1 MKKIFII
8 SVSLFYA
15 LVCDAQVSEN
25 FSDGDLTNSPVW
37 APDLVSNWAVVNGQL
52 RSNSASTNSAF
63 FITTPSSKA
72 LNAQWE
78 FWVNLQF
85 NTSSANYVDVYL
97 TSDQSNLSSATIN
110 GYFVRI
116 GGTPDEISLYKI
128 TAGTTSLLINGVD
141 GVTNSSNNTLR
152 IKVIRDSNNT
162 WTLERDATGGS
173 NFFIEGS
180 IIDNTFITSGF
191 FGIRIQ
197 QSTASFFTRH
207 FFDDLY
213 AGEIILDSEPPVLQ
227 QLEVL
232 SNNQLALTFNEKLA
246 ASSAQ
251 NISHYSAS
259 NDLGNPATVVLQP
272 DEKSV
277 LLGYSKTF
285 TNGISNTLSISGVQD
300 LLGNTITSLNQ
311 SFIFFQP
318 SPVNP
323 KDIIITEIFA
333 DPSPQV
339 GLPDAEYIELH
350 NRSNNPI
357 NLSGWK
363 FSDGSSTGTLP
374 SQIILPG
381 QYWIITS
388 NSNVT
393 AFTSYSNVIGISN
406 FPTLNNGGE
415 AITLKS
421 VGGPLID
428 SVNYTLSWYRDDDK
442 KEGGWSLE
450 LIDINNPCGE
460 EDNWTASENPNG
472 GSPGKVNSVNTNKP
486 DVTGPKLLSVSVVNP
501 DELLLV
507 FNEKIEKSLNINS
520 FLITPLVSINTVSF
534 TSLSLREVKLK
545 LTQDLEARQLYT
557 VTISNLRDCNGNF
570 IQEGLNELTFALP
583 EAAEV
588 GDLLIN
594 EILFNPRPGGV
605 DFIEIFNSSEKF
617 INLKNWSLA
626 NLEGSAIINARII
639 TLSDLI
645 ISPGDYR
652 VFTAD
657 KNSVINQYPNSVEK
671 IFFQTPVPSMN
682 DDEGS
687 IALVTSDG
695 VVVDAFAYVDKFH
708 SGLLK
713 DDEGVSLER
722 ISITEPSQNSSN
734 WKSANASVGF
744 ATPGY
749 LNSNSR
755 PENSLDENSIYIDP
769 EIFSPYVPGQ
779 DFTQIHFKF
788 DQPGFSANI
797 KIADHQGRLI
807 KEIANNQTL
816 AHEGFFRWDG
826 DRDDGSK
833 ARMGYYF
840 VWFEVFALDGTV
852 KMYRKRVVIGG

>member
-37 APDLVSNWAVVNGQL
+37 TPDQAGNWTLANGQL
-52 RSNSASTNSAF
+52 RSNSTLANSTF
-63 FITTPSSKA
+63 YITTPSAKA

-78 FWVNLQF
+78 FWINLQF
-85 NTSSANYVDVYL
+85 NTSSVNYVDVFL
-97 TSDQSNLSSATIN
+97 IAEQSNLASASNN

-128 TAGTTSLLINGVD
+128 TAGAATLLINGVD
-141 GVTNSSNNTLR
+141 GITNSSNNTLR
-152 IKVIRDSNNT
+152 IKVIRDANNT
-162 WTLERDATGGS
+162 WTLERDATGGK
-173 NFFIEGS
+173 NFVLEGS
-180 IIDNTFITSGF
+180 VTDNSFVTSGF

-213 AGEIILDSEPPVLQ
+213 AGEIILDSDPPELQ

-246 ASSAQ
+246 VSSAQ

-259 NDLGNPATVVLQP
+259 NNLGNPATAVLQP
-272 DEKSV
+272 DEKSI

-285 TNGISNTLSISGVQD
+285 TNGISNMLTISGVQD

-311 SFIFFQP
+311 SFLFFQP
-318 SPVNP
+318 SPVNA

-339 GLPDAEYIELH
+339 GLPDAEFVELF

-357 NLSGWK
+357 DLSGWK
-363 FSDGSSTGTLP
+363 LSDGSSTGTLQ
-374 SQIILPG
+374 SQIVLPG
-381 QYWIITS
+381 QYWIVTS
-388 NSNVT
+388 NSNVM
-393 AFTSYSNVIGISN
+393 ALTSYGNVIGVSN

-415 AITLKS
+415 SITLKS
-421 VGGPLID
+421 SGGPLID
-428 SVNYTLSWYRDDDK
+428 SLNYTLSWYRDDDK

-450 LIDINNPCGE
+450 LIDTTNPCGE
-460 EDNWTASENPNG
+460 EDNWTASEDPNG

-486 DVTGPKLLSVSVVNP
+486 DVTGPKLVSVSVVNS

-507 FNEKIEKSLNINS
+507 FNEKLEKSLSINS
-520 FLITPLVSINTVSF
+520 FLITPLVGINTASF
-534 TSLSLREVKLK
+534 NSLSLREVNLT
-545 LTQDLEARQLYT
+545 LTQNLEARQLYS

-570 IQEGLNELTFALP
+570 IQEGLNEFTFALP

-617 INLKNWSLA
+617 INLRNWSLA
-626 NLEGSAIINARII
+626 NLEGSAIINTRII
-639 TLSDLI
+639 TTSDLI
-645 ISPGDYR
+645 ISPGNYL

-671 IFFQTPVPSMN
+671 NFFQTTIPSMN

-687 IALVTSDG
+687 IALVTSTG
-695 VVVDAFAYVDKFH
+695 VVIDAFAYIDKFH
-708 SGLLK
+708 SALLK

-722 ISITEPSQNSSN
+722 ISLSEPSQNSGN

-749 LNSNSR
+749 INSNSR
-755 PENSLDENSIYIDP
+755 PENSLDENSVYIEP

-797 KIADHQGRLI
+797 KIADQQGRLI

-816 AHEGFFRWDG
+816 GHEGFFRWDG
-826 DRDDGSK
+826 DRDDGNK

-852 KMYRKRVVIGG
+852 KTYRKRVVIGG